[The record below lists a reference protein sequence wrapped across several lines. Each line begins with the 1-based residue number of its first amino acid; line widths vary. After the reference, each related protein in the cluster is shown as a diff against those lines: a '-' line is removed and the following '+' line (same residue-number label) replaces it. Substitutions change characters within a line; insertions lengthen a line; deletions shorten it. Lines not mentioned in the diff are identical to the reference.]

1 MINKLFLVNK
11 KVLIL
16 LCGIV
21 WVLVATMLF
30 RKTFLWN
37 RNLSTITL
45 IECYAI
51 GFIIGCFKYFFMLK
65 KFIMSNVS
73 RIDSYMNKV
82 SLFKFLTIKSY
93 LLIILMI
100 LLGIFF
106 RKSGLFSNLFL
117 VTLYSGISTALFI
130 SGVKCFTIFFKQIN
144 VKY

>member
-30 RKTFLWN
+30 RKTFMWN
-37 RNLSTITL
+37 KNFSTITL
-45 IECYAI
+45 IECYTT
-51 GFIIGCFKYFFMLK
+51 GFVIGCFKYFFMLK

-73 RIDSYMNKV
+73 RINSYIDKV

-117 VTLYSGISTALFI
+117 VTLYSGISAALFI

-144 VKY
+144 VSK